1 MIHVSDCCNVPS
13 DVDHEICSRC
23 GEHCEIL
30 TDDTGRDWLVT
41 SVSEDCE
48 ADYIPGYDDGEWDPI
63 MGDADDYPDTD
74 DAWLD
79 DFQGEEDFA

>member
-48 ADYIPGYDDGEWDPI
+48 TDYIPGYDDGEWDPV
-63 MGDADDYPDTD
+63 MGDEDAPETD

-79 DFQGEEDFA
+79 EFWGEEDFA